1 MNSTISRKLH
11 EGTIFNPVSYFTDED
26 SIEEEK
32 PKIKTNKLSTKKK
45 FKKNNFID
53 DEAELSGLA
62 SSDEEMDNQSEFE
75 SSFVDDGTQQ
85 VSKDQTAIYLQS
97 IKSPPKRK
105 MITNSKPTMA
115 FEDIYSQPVTDTML
129 YDDYD
134 MSGTIFLLMQIE
146 LLFNSQILSKNLGNR
161 GFEISITSCLFFSFI
176 KGKVLL

>member
-75 SSFVDDGTQQ
+75 SSFVDDGTQL

-105 MITNSKPTMA
+105 KITNSKPTLA

-146 LLFNSQILSKNLGNR
+146 
-161 GFEISITSCLFFSFI
+161 FFI
-176 KGKVLL
+176 I

>member
-1 MNSTISRKLH
+1 MLRVSPFVLLFWCGHNSLKLNSTISRKLH

-75 SSFVDDGTQQ
+75 SSFVDDGTQL

-105 MITNSKPTMA
+105 KITNSKPTLA

-134 MSGTIFLLMQIE
+134 MSGK
-146 LLFNSQILSKNLGNR
+146 LLFDSQFFSKNFWKPG
-161 GFEISITSCLFFSFI
+161 I
-176 KGKVLL
+176 

>member
-1 MNSTISRKLH
+1 
-11 EGTIFNPVSYFTDED
+11 
-26 SIEEEK
+26 
-32 PKIKTNKLSTKKK
+32 
-45 FKKNNFID
+45 
-53 DEAELSGLA
+53 
-62 SSDEEMDNQSEFE
+62 MDNQSEFE
-75 SSFVDDGTQQ
+75 SSFVDDGTQL

-105 MITNSKPTMA
+105 KITNSKPTLA

-161 GFEISITSCLFFSFI
+161 GFEISITSCLFFR
-176 KGKVLL
+176 L